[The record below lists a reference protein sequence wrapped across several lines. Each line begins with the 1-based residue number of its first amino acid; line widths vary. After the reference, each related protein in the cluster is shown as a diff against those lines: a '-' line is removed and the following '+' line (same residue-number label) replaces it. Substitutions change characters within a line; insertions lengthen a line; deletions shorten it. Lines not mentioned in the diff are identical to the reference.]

1 MEEVINHTIAV
12 LILFCLYLNS
22 FWPTVILNQRKSSCL
37 LIDLIDSKIP
47 TQKQFANLTWNDG
60 LQKYVNGKFPFLF
73 HQKNPLNIFNIF
85 RLLLSIMDLKNQ
97 NLSISRTYLKFFM
110 EIIYSFPTND
120 YINDYNATGA
130 WYYNLYLIQFHYL
143 QKVSYPKMFKRAMIW
158 IKRCWQ
164 TIFDK
169 TRFLDFSGKSSGP
182 FLQWGS
188 T

>member
-1 MEEVINHTIAV
+1 MLSNLKITKSSQQVMLEEVINHTIAV

-85 RLLLSIMDLKNQ
+85 RLLLSILDSKNQ
-97 NLSISRTYLKFFM
+97 NLSISKTYLKFFM

-120 YINDYNATGA
+120 YI
-130 WYYNLYLIQFHYL
+130 QFR
-143 QKVSYPKMFKRAMIW
+143 V
-158 IKRCWQ
+158 
-164 TIFDK
+164 T
-169 TRFLDFSGKSSGP
+169 
-182 FLQWGS
+182 
-188 T
+188 